1 MAIPSIPQK
10 FYLQQAAGKTW
21 LQWDLV
27 AGATT
32 YSVERSTDG
41 VTYSVIASPATNYY
55 EDTTVT
61 VGTLYYYQV
70 ASTNS
75 DGTSPYTDPQ
85 STVPTLAGE
94 MSLVEIGTRALQKA
108 DRFGSDFIQLPE
120 LNSMINNSLAEL
132 YDLLITAYED
142 YFKAPN
148 AIFYTSGN
156 QMSYS
161 IPNGA
166 TSFYDDSGASFVAE
180 PVYKLLGVDLSAGS
194 ANNGWLTVSK
204 FMFAERNRYV
214 YPNSASQIYGV
225 LNLQYRFMGSKIE
238 FIPTPSAN
246 QAVRLQYIP
255 RLAQLIK
262 PWDITTTNISGWLEY
277 VLVDVAIKI
286 LQKEESDT
294 TELERQKMMLKQRI
308 EEAAQNKDAG
318 RPDTIS
324 DVTGYNNGG
333 YGWGSGPMGGF

>member
-10 FYLQQAAGKTW
+10 YYVQQANGKVW
-21 LQWDLV
+21 LQWDIV
-27 AGATT
+27 TGATS
-32 YSVERSTDG
+32 YQVQRSTDG
-41 VTYSVIASPATNYY
+41 VTYSIISSPATNYY
-55 EDTTVT
+55 EDTSVV
-61 VGTLYYYQV
+61 VGTLYYFQV
-70 ASTNS
+70 ASTNAS
-75 DGTSPYTDPQ
+75 GTSGYTDPQ
-85 STVPTLAGE
+85 STVPTLGGE
-94 MSLVEIGTRALQKA
+94 MSLAEIGVRSLQKA
-108 DRFGSDFIQLPE
+108 DRYGSEFVQTPE

-148 AIFYTSGN
+148 AIFYTAGN
-156 QMSYS
+156 QMAYS
-161 IPNGA
+161 VPNGA
-166 TSFYDDSGASFVAE
+166 LSFQDDSGASFVAE
-180 PVYKLLGVDLSAGS
+180 PIYKLLGVDLSAGS
-194 ANNGWLTVSK
+194 SNNGWVTVEK
-204 FMFAERNRYV
+204 FNFADRNRFV

-225 LNLQYRFMGSKIE
+225 LNLCYRYMGSKLE

-246 QAVRLQYIP
+246 QAIRLQYIP
-255 RLAQLIK
+255 RLPQLVK

-294 TELERQKMMLKQRI
+294 TELERQKLMLKQRI

-324 DVTGYNNGG
+324 DVSGRGG
-333 YGWGSGPMGGF
+333 YGWGQGPNGGF

>member
-27 AGATT
+27 SGATS

-41 VTYSVIASPATNYY
+41 VTYAVLASPSTNYY

-70 ASTNS
+70 ASTNAS
-75 DGTSPYTDPQ
+75 GTSPYTDPQ

-148 AIFYTSGN
+148 AIFYTTGN
-156 QMSYS
+156 QMAYPV
-161 IPNGA
+161 PNGA
-166 TSFYDDSGASFVAE
+166 ISFQDDSGASFVAE
-180 PVYKLLGVDLSAGS
+180 PIYKLLGVDLSAGS
-194 ANNGWLTVSK
+194 SNNGWVTVEK
-204 FMFAERNRYV
+204 FNFADRNRFV

-225 LNLQYRFMGSKIE
+225 LNLCYRYMGSKVE

-255 RLAQLIK
+255 KLAQLIK
-262 PWDITTTNISGWLEY
+262 PWDITTTNMSGWLEY

-294 TELERQKMMLKQRI
+294 TELERQKLMLKDRI
-308 EEAAQNKDAG
+308 ESAAQNKDAG

-324 DVTGYNNGG
+324 DVSGRGNWGYGGPNGG
-333 YGWGSGPMGGF
+333 F